1 MMQKSRKRRL
11 PKREVALYFAPLEF
25 KWQNRNKMDILI
37 INVKNTAKNEK
48 SELIIGKI
56 IKNCPDVVNVE
67 KYVHILVKT
76 NNLL

>member
-1 MMQKSRKRRL
+1 
-11 PKREVALYFAPLEF
+11 
-25 KWQNRNKMDILI
+25 MDILI